1 MSSPSFREPNES
13 DEQLSRMM
21 DEREEWEWSLVK
33 RIRAYDPELAEEVKR
48 ALGLDGLD

>member
-21 DEREEWEWSLVK
+21 DEREEREWALVE
-33 RIRAYDPELAEEVKR
+33 RIKTFSPQLAREV
-48 ALGLDGLD
+48 AEAFGLE